1 MTAPFALHRLAP
13 LVAPVLALVV
23 SLAGPAVGVARAQRA
38 LPNPADFDR
47 TTAEGRGRLAQFRF
61 EDFRRRNLPL
71 LRGGKPGTCD
81 EQVGRFC
88 YWYDE
93 TAPTAAE
100 LPVIAPAR
108 DSLILTLQA
117 LDREAPDNRWIIG
130 QRVRYLTEA
139 GRLDEA
145 LGVAKQC
152 RLTTWFCDAAV
163 GFVQHLQGDYVA
175 ADATYERV
183 LRAMRPRDRCQWL
196 DMTLYID
203 DETRGVY
210 RRNEC
215 GTPER
220 AAYEA
225 QLWSLSRVLYGLP
238 GNDTRTEHFARL
250 TYALFLGD
258 APSAHQF
265 GFDDDEKELTR
276 RFGWPRWWAREPG
289 GGRAG
294 PSVVGQEPVPAYR
307 MIPPWA
313 VLENPANS
321 DSTMWAVQRPP
332 VIARYAP
339 PYAKVLHM
347 LRHQQAMF
355 RRGDSAVVAL
365 AYSVEGDTALAG
377 TPRTATLALLP
388 RDSAR
393 PILAQRRDAPT
404 RGVLT
409 ASAPW
414 GPLLMSAEVHVPGRQ
429 GASRA
434 RYGVRP
440 PEAVGTRVVLSDLLF
455 FEPYGSFPRTLT
467 EALPHMHPSEIVRA
481 DRKLGVYW
489 EAYGTTPGEPI
500 RLTLTVA
507 KEIGDRGMLQRGLQ
521 ALNLAREAT
530 PVRLLLEEPAA
541 RGTSTT
547 ARGVELDITTLAPGA
562 YVVQLEV
569 SVSGQYVIR
578 AERRMSVTGPAVR

>member
-1 MTAPFALHRLAP
+1 MSVLRNLRHGLIAIAGLASAAS
-13 LVAPVLALVV
+13 VT
-23 SLAGPAVGVARAQRA
+23 SAQRA

-47 TTAEGRGRLAQFRF
+47 STPEGRGRLAQYRF
-61 EDFRRRNLPL
+61 EELRRRNLPV
-71 LRGGKPGTCD
+71 LRGSKPAQCD

-93 TAPTAAE
+93 RAGTTPD
-100 LPVIAPAR
+100 LPAVVAAR
-108 DSLILTLQA
+108 DSLLATLEQ
-117 LDREAPDNRWIIG
+117 LDREGPDNRWIIG
-130 QRVRYLTEA
+130 QRVRYLAEA
-139 GRLDEA
+139 GRLDDA
-145 LGVAKQC
+145 FGVASRC

-163 GFVQHLQGDYVA
+163 GFVQHLRGEYVA

-183 LRAMRPRDRCQWL
+183 LRVMSPRDRCQWR

-203 DETRGVY
+203 DETRSVY
-210 RRNEC
+210 RRAEC
-215 GTPER
+215 GQPAR
-220 AAYEA
+220 QAYEA
-225 QLWSLSRVLYGLP
+225 QLWFLSKVLYGLP

-250 TYALFLGD
+250 TYALFLAD

-294 PSVVGQEPVPAYR
+294 PSIVGQEAVPAYR
-307 MIPPWA
+307 MIPPYA

-321 DSTMWAVQRPP
+321 DSTMWAVQKPP

-339 PYAKVLHM
+339 PYARTLHM

-355 RRGDSAVVAL
+355 RRGDSALVAL
-365 AYSVEGDTALAG
+365 AWSVDGDAALSRG
-377 TPRTATLALLP
+377 PRSVTLALVP
-388 RDSAR
+388 RDSAGAV
-393 PILAQRRDAPT
+393 LAQRREVGT

-409 ASAPW
+409 ATAPW
-414 GPLLMSAEVHVPGRQ
+414 GPLLMSAEVHAPDAQ
-429 GASRA
+429 AASRA

-455 FEPYGSFPRTLT
+455 FEPYGNFPRSVP
-467 EALPHMHPSEIVRA
+467 EVLPHMHPTEIVQA

-489 EAYGTTPGEPI
+489 EAYGTQPGESM

-507 KEIGDRGMLQRGLQ
+507 KEVGERGLLQRGLQ

-530 PVRLLLEEPAA
+530 PVKLIVEEPAA
-541 RGTSTT
+541 RGTTTT
-547 ARGVELDITTLAPGA
+547 ARGVELDITTLSPGA

-569 SVSGQYVIR
+569 AVAGQYVIR
-578 AERRMSVTGPAVR
+578 AERRMQVAEVSPPK